1 MLKFMRKHANS
12 WFIKVM
18 MGMIVVTFVGFFGWN
33 AAQGPFTRDVVATV
47 DGEPLSLS
55 EYQAAYRQTYE
66 LVRRMY
72 GGALDE
78 AALNRLQ
85 LGRQAIETIIRS
97 RLQSRQARLA
107 GISISNEELARHIQS
122 RPAFQRNGRFDRS
135 LYLGILR
142 RNRVPVAAYEEEQ
155 REILLLGRME
165 SIIRD
170 SVKVTGPEIEDAYRW
185 SREGVKVRYMIFP
198 PNRLEKEVKV
208 KEDDL
213 RAFFDR
219 EKERFRVPK
228 KVRAAYLFA
237 DIQSFERSVK
247 VTEEAVAQAYEA
259 RKEEFRE
266 VARRKARHILM
277 KVRPEAKPDDVAKA
291 KNKAEG
297 LLRRLR
303 DGEDFAALAKKF
315 SDDPNA
321 ADGGKLGAVARGEL
335 DPAFEKALFA
345 MKAGEVKGPV
355 KTPFGFHIIRLDA
368 IEPERLRPLSEV
380 KASLMDGLRAARAAA
395 DARDAIEKFWVE
407 VSEGRA
413 FDSFPE
419 TAGIKRGVS
428 KFFSADGKGLPVPDS
443 RKVAAAALRLAKGE
457 LSDPIEGESGWYMV
471 RVTVEQAS
479 RIPDL
484 KEVRKEA
491 RKAYV
496 RRQSERLAE
505 ERSKGWV
512 KSLDG
517 GGRLREIAKR
527 EGLKVSETL
536 FFTRIRPLASPR
548 TGDEFYGK
556 VFGLKAGRAGQAAAQ
571 GGRMLFVVTGRK
583 AADLA
588 ELKKDDGR
596 FRAQYLQDK
605 QGLVLRSWANAL
617 RRSAEVE
624 IRPGMNL

>member
-219 EKERFRVPK
+219 EKGRFRVPK

-277 KVRPEAKPDDVAKA
+277 KVRPETKPDDVAKA

-303 DGEDFAALAKKF
+303 DGEDFAVLAKKF

-471 RVTVEQAS
+471 RVTAEQAS

-605 QGLVLRSWANAL
+605 QGLILRSWANAL

>member
-1 MLKFMRKHANS
+1 MRKHANS

-471 RVTVEQAS
+471 RVTAEQAS

>member
-1 MLKFMRKHANS
+1 MLKFMRKHANA

-55 EYQAAYRQTYE
+55 EYQAAYRQTYD

-72 GGALDE
+72 GGALDK

-107 GISISNEELARHIQS
+107 GISISNEEVARHIQS
-122 RPAFQRNGRFDRS
+122 RPAFQRNGRFDRP
-135 LYLGILR
+135 LYLEILR

-155 REILLLGRME
+155 REILLLRRME

-170 SVKVTGPEIEDAYRW
+170 SVKVTGPEVEDAYRW
-185 SREGVKVRYMIFP
+185 SREGVKVRYLIFP
-198 PNRLEKEVKV
+198 PDRLEKEVEV

-228 KVRAAYLFA
+228 KVQAAYLFA

-247 VTEEAVAQAYEA
+247 VTEEGVAQAYEA

-266 VARRKARHILM
+266 VARRKAQHILI

-321 ADGGKLGAVARGEL
+321 ADGGNLGAIARGEL

-345 MKAGEVKGPV
+345 MKTGEMKGPV
-355 KTPFGFHIIRLDA
+355 KTPFGFHIVRLDA

-380 KASLMDGLRAARAAA
+380 KASLMDGLRTARAAA

-413 FDSFPE
+413 FDSFPQ

-428 KFFSADGKGLPVPDS
+428 KFFSADGKGLPVPDF
-443 RKVAAAALRLAKGE
+443 RKVAAAALQLAKGE
-457 LSDPIEGESGWYMV
+457 LSDPIEGDSGWYVV
-471 RVTVEQAS
+471 RVTAERAS

-496 RRQSERLAE
+496 QRQSERLAE

-527 EGLKVSETL
+527 EGLKVSETP
-536 FFTRIRPLASPR
+536 FFTRIRPLASPQA
-548 TGDEFYGK
+548 GGEFYGK
-556 VFGLKAGRAGQAAAQ
+556 IFGLKVGRAGQAAAQ

-583 AADLA
+583 VADLA

-596 FRAQYLQDK
+596 FRAQYLQGK

>member
-1 MLKFMRKHANS
+1 MKFMRKHANA

-185 SREGVKVRYMIFP
+185 SREEVKVRYMIFP

-321 ADGGKLGAVARGEL
+321 ADGGSLGAVARGEL
-335 DPAFEKALFA
+335 DPAFEKTLFA

-471 RVTVEQAS
+471 RVTAEQAS

-517 GGRLREIAKR
+517 GGHLREIAKR

-583 AADLA
+583 GADLA

-596 FRAQYLQDK
+596 FRAQYLQGK

>member
-198 PNRLEKEVKV
+198 PNRLEKEVQV

-471 RVTVEQAS
+471 RVTAEQAS

-588 ELKKDDGR
+588 ELKKDNGR

-605 QGLVLRSWANAL
+605 QSLVLRSWANAL

>member
-1 MLKFMRKHANS
+1 MLKFMRKHANA

-185 SREGVKVRYMIFP
+185 SREEVKVRYMIFP
-198 PNRLEKEVKV
+198 PDRLEKEVKV

-213 RAFFDR
+213 RTFFDR

-291 KNKAEG
+291 KNKAAG

-315 SDDPNA
+315 SDDPNT

-471 RVTVEQAS
+471 RVTAEQAS

-517 GGRLREIAKR
+517 GGRLREIAKK
-527 EGLKVSETL
+527 EGLKVSETP

-596 FRAQYLQDK
+596 FRAQYLQGK

>member
-1 MLKFMRKHANS
+1 MLKFMRKHANA

-18 MGMIVVTFVGFFGWN
+18 MGMIVVSFVGFFGWN

-47 DGEPLSLS
+47 DGEPISLS
-55 EYQAAYRQTYE
+55 EYQAAYRKTYE

-78 AALNRLQ
+78 AALTQLQ

-107 GISISNEELARHIQS
+107 GLAISDEELARNIQS
-122 RPAFQRNGRFDRS
+122 RPIFQRNGRFDRP

-155 REILLLGRME
+155 RQILLLGKME

-170 SVKVTGPEIEDAYRW
+170 SVKVTGPEVEDAYGS
-185 SREGVKVRYMIFP
+185 SREGVKVQYLIFP
-198 PNRLEKEVKV
+198 PDRLEKEVKI
-208 KEDDL
+208 KGDDL
-213 RAFFDR
+213 RAFLDR

-228 KVRAAYLFA
+228 KVQAAFLFA
-237 DIQSFERSVK
+237 DIQSFERTVK
-247 VTEEAVAQAYEA
+247 VTEEEVAKAYEA

-266 VARRKARHILM
+266 IARRKARHILL
-277 KVRPEAKPDDVAKA
+277 KVRPEAKPDDAAKA
-291 KNKAEG
+291 KKKAEG
-297 LLRRLR
+297 LLLRLR

-321 ADGGKLGAVARGEL
+321 ADGGSLGAIARGEL

-345 MKAGEVKGPV
+345 MKSGELKGPV
-355 KTPFGFHIIRLDA
+355 KTPFGFHIIRLDG
-368 IEPERLRPLSEV
+368 IEPARRRPISEV

-395 DARDAIEKFWVE
+395 AARDAIEKFWVD

-413 FDSFPE
+413 FGSFPE

-457 LSDPIEGESGWYMV
+457 LSDPIEGDSGWYVV
-471 RVTVEQAS
+471 RVTAEQAS

-484 KEVRKEA
+484 KEVRKEV

-496 RRQSERLAE
+496 QRQSERLAE

-517 GGRLREIAKR
+517 GGRLDEIAKK
-527 EGLKVSETL
+527 EGLKVSDTP
-536 FFTRIRPLASPR
+536 FFTRSRPLSSPR
-548 TGDEFYGK
+548 AGGEFYGK
-556 VFGLKAGRAGQAAAQ
+556 VFGLKVGRAGQAAAE

-596 FRAQYLQDK
+596 FRSQYLQAK
-605 QGLVLRSWANAL
+605 QALVLRSWASTL